1 MSLHVDP
8 PRTPLPPVAQA
19 LAEAALQR
27 QNMLLG
33 TGREAAVPPTGTGSP
48 VPGTPPGTVPPPL
61 PAPPPLPV
69 GAERVSISPQAR
81 QSLEGTDGAASG
93 ARTARAAQGPAT
105 APVPQAIAQAGA
117 RPTAALAP
125 AALLASAWPATG
137 VGAPVRSMVAALVQQ
152 LTAPALPQRVA
163 GIQPWPADLAR
174 QVLGEGGPE
183 GTDAALA
190 PLQTWRVG
198 QGTVQTAEG
207 PRGFALTLRVPVP
220 WLAAQP
226 LPQGLQG
233 VAAPAA
239 PLQVPFA
246 GSPQALQ
253 SGVFA
258 LVLEGQGAGA
268 PRTSALL
275 VLDFAPSQQGTAVYG
290 REQLLA
296 RMDPWTQMA
305 VLQASGQVPREED
318 RARGHS
324 DRLCETAGCPYA
336 GRAACVQPF
345 CVALRWT
352 EPLVP
357 VVAVTPAAQGLG

>member
-33 TGREAAVPPTGTGSP
+33 TDREGSVPPSTAGSP
-48 VPGTPPGTVPPPL
+48 VPGAPPGTAPPL

-81 QSLEGTDGAASG
+81 QSLESTDGAANG
-93 ARTARAAQGPAT
+93 ARTARAVQGPAT
-105 APVPQAIAQAGA
+105 APVSQATAQAGA
-117 RPTAALAP
+117 RPMSPLAP
-125 AALLASAWPATG
+125 AALLATAWPATG

-226 LPQGLQG
+226 LSQG

-239 PLQVPFA
+239 PLQVPFT
-246 GSPQALQ
+246 GNPQALQ

-258 LVLEGQGAGA
+258 LVLEGPGAGA

-275 VLDFAPSQQGTAVYG
+275 VLDFAPPQGAAVYG

-357 VVAVTPAAQGLG
+357 VVAITPTAQSPD